1 MIRRRET
8 AVIFGVMV
16 VLAGSCLA
24 GGYEGITMPSQDVA
38 LAFTRPGRVS
48 KVLVKPGDIAE
59 PNQLLIQLDDEAE
72 RAQLE
77 YLKAQADDETNIS
90 AAKAQLELAKS
101 DLKRVQDIPA
111 ASSTQQEL
119 EHARLTRDVKRLS
132 LDYARFQK
140 DQDIL
145 KHAEAEVR
153 VRQMRLHSRIKG
165 IVEMV
170 VVEPGES
177 VQAFTDVV
185 RVVSNDLL
193 WIDVNVPLGDWAG
206 LRPERTARVEFL
218 EAGKASMNGKVL
230 HVATV
235 ATVGFLSV
243 RVEVINSGARPA
255 GEKVII
261 TFPPPPA
268 KPSASKPNRI
278 SVSDETKPRKKE

>member
-1 MIRRRET
+1 MIGPRET
-8 AVIFGVMV
+8 AVIFSVMV
-16 VLAGSCLA
+16 VSAGSCLA
-24 GGYEGITMPSQDVA
+24 AGYEGITMPSQDVA

-48 KVLVKPGDIAE
+48 KVLVKPGDVVE

-72 RAQLE
+72 RAQLK

-119 EHARLTRDVKRLS
+119 DHAKLTRDVKKLS

-145 KHAEAEVR
+145 KHAEAEVQ
-153 VRQMRLHSRIKG
+153 VRQMRLHSGIKG

-177 VQAFTDVV
+177 VQAFTNIV
-185 RVVSNDLL
+185 RVVSN
-193 WIDVNVPLGDWAG
+193 VNVPLGDWAG
-206 LRPERTARVEFL
+206 LRPGRTARVEFL
-218 EAGKASMNGKVL
+218 EAGKATVNGKVL
-230 HVATV
+230 HVSTV

-243 RVEVINSGARPA
+243 RVEVLNSGARPA
-255 GEKVII
+255 GEKVIV

-268 KPSASKPNRI
+268 RSSASKPNKI
-278 SVSDETKPRKKE
+278 SVSNETKPKKKE